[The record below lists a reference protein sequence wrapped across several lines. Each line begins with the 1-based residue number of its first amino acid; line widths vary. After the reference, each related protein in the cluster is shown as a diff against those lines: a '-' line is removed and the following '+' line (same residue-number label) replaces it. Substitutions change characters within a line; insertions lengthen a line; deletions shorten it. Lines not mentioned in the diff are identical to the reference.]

1 MRAVSLIPLWACL
14 IGQRIIGD
22 ASPDVVG
29 MGGHPLSFNNIG
41 ADSTTPLGTLLG
53 FLVLDM
59 LLYALLG
66 IYLDMT
72 LPVGPGVKQPWLFF
86 TSAPSGPRRR
96 RPTCTPS
103 RCLPPRARRPR

>member
-1 MRAVSLIPLWACL
+1 MWACL

-29 MGGHPLSFNNIG
+29 MGGHPLSFDNIG
-41 ADSTTPLGTLLG
+41 ADSTTPVGTLLG

-66 IYLDMT
+66 VYLDMT
-72 LPVGPGVKQPWLFF
+72 LPVGPGVKQHPLFF
-86 TSAPSGPRRR
+86 LKASLQ
-96 RPTCTPS
+96 PS
-103 RCLPPRARRPR
+103 RPSNPLSIALALGEPTMIYTC